1 MEISMI
7 IYLTQINQVGQSHN
21 PTQINQIDLPSYD
34 SILKFLYGMECNSL
48 DWFKFKY
55 LYFSLIFMIK
65 IVYAKLKFLTPNDF
79 KPLNQ
84 INLIHL
90 LFYLDII

>member
-1 MEISMI
+1 
-7 IYLTQINQVGQSHN
+7 
-21 PTQINQIDLPSYD
+21 
-34 SILKFLYGMECNSL
+34 
-48 DWFKFKY
+48 
-55 LYFSLIFMIK
+55 MIK